1 MTTCNLYYRRSSCPN
16 TDCGITQARSCAPIF
31 SSTARLS
38 PPATRACP
46 ERSCASNPAASVYLT
61 RLYTVLYRQ
70 VWNYCASQLVI
81 ALGSPA
87 APTAQKIHPRTSW
100 TSGRASS
107 QGHNFASM
115 QCVDDYAEY
124 HRNESGIETS
134 ALPRGWS
141 CRRRGGLQ
149 LALWHG
155 YTRLPQVNTRDWSS
169 AKATL
174 EKQCCTERRF
184 RSRRAS
190 GTGRGTVICT

>member
-124 HRNESGIETS
+124 HRNEPGIETS
-134 ALPRGWS
+134 ALPRVGAVGARGPAVGAVARLHTI
-141 CRRRGGLQ
+141 CCKLIRATGLLQKRR
-149 LALWHG
+149 
-155 YTRLPQVNTRDWSS
+155 
-169 AKATL
+169 
-174 EKQCCTERRF
+174 
-184 RSRRAS
+184 
-190 GTGRGTVICT
+190 